1 MAFAPVAGGEGK
13 FAGEVEVDGV
23 DGALGVGERIEPGVE
38 RALGVG
44 AELERDGGGRVEF
57 GGLAVRGRRTGAGE
71 GQNHFALGA
80 VEAPFFQ
87 VGIGGRVTHETP
99 GIFGGE
105 EAELF
110 EQALDDGAIGR
121 ERLGSGCR
129 GTPADDLPG
138 GVGGGGAGVNTL
150 QGERRLVGGGEG
162 NGGDAREFEF
172 EETFFAE
179 ADLGVAQGFD
189 EGRRHGDREEGRA
202 ALELGVVFD
211 GRGQVWRKLS
221 VEG

>member
-1 MAFAPVAGGEGK
+1 M
-13 FAGEVEVDGV
+13 
-23 DGALGVGERIEPGVE
+23 
-38 RALGVG
+38 
-44 AELERDGGGRVEF
+44 
-57 GGLAVRGRRTGAGE
+57 
-71 GQNHFALGA
+71 
-80 VEAPFFQ
+80 
-87 VGIGGRVTHETP
+87 
-99 GIFGGE
+99 
-105 EAELF
+105 F

-129 GTPADDLPG
+129 GTPADDLPR